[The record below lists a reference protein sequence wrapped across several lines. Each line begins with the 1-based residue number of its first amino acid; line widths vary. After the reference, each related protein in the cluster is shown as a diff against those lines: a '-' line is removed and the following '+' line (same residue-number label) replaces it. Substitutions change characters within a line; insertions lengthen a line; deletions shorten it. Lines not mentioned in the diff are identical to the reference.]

1 MGSITQP
8 LPYFVGVYSLEEL
21 VTKKSKIC
29 VINILGNESRKVTPV
44 SHAYSGGNVVA
55 GVQYGRRGALETAIG
70 DIPVYHS
77 VRDVMLHG
85 HAFDIGVVYLPPAAV
100 SQAVWELVRFNK
112 DLKRIVIV
120 TEKVSTRDSRN
131 IRYICQNGGVDVV
144 GANCL
149 GVANAWDHVRVGG
162 ALGGDTPEETLR
174 KGSIAIHSNS
184 GNFTTTIAE
193 YLKTAGLGVST
204 AVSSGKDVYIHFAL
218 PEFLY
223 AAQNDTR
230 TKAVAVYVEPGG
242 YYEKM
247 ALDWIKDRVFAFSK
261 PIVVCVTGRWKR
273 DLERSCGHAGAM
285 AGSGDD
291 AESKEKW
298 FDDYFGM
305 PVFDPQNPKVGKK
318 GVRVASIQHFP
329 DAMRALFK
337 KIDEKPDFEPSGDL
351 SLKLWISDTFMALPK
366 GLDVPVVRA
375 IAPYDQKLTEINK
388 FVGAHYLRQNMRN
401 KSGASRL
408 DVRTQVAELHGKSV
422 LELSGLSFE
431 ENAYFCLSKVHPS
444 KQTTR
449 TVNLL
454 LNSFLAMHAYQP
466 ERVREAKDNGC
477 TPNAILASV
486 IAPLGDAPLLRKI
499 REASGWLI
507 DQIREHGIEESTARF
522 SDEFNRSC
530 IKEVLRK
537 EPPAAPSEM
546 TALFSREL
554 ESNAESGPVGAV
566 YRQVKRLAE
575 SKKLFIRDELEFT
588 IAAVTVRIFW
598 KPMLEKRITRGTAEN
613 ACAYFYVFSR
623 MAGYSA
629 HDPDR
634 NSFWKTLTQNRVAKP
649 HESFTDNLFR
659 ILFNRKPAGSDLVEF
674 QALLGLTAS
683 NGPGTLSAMGAKE
696 SVSARNAIATAFA
709 GFMTHTGL
717 SHGGNGFEAVEYLLE
732 RFKGIQIEDA
742 GNPNSKLDL
751 DLLAKQAAKAYF
763 KYKQS
768 QRDAE
773 NPNYK
778 RIPCI
783 NHPVFKGK
791 DVNIDPREDYVRK
804 RFASEGIGNV
814 FLDFYHHLVRELFN
828 EGATENVFCVN
839 VDAVLAA
846 VTLKLI
852 WSDLSRKRLDSRQV
866 QDLVFILFLLGRA
879 IGAAAEIADHLD
891 RGEDMD
897 CRTPQKEISFVL

>member
-1 MGSITQP
+1 MAPITKP
-8 LPYFVGVYSLEEL
+8 LPYFVGLYSLEEL
-21 VTKKSKIC
+21 VTKKSRVC

-44 SHAYSGGNVVA
+44 SHEYSGGNVVA
-55 GVQYGRRGALETAIG
+55 GVQYGRKGTLETAIG
-70 DIPVYHS
+70 DIPVFHS

-85 HAFDIGVVYLPPAAV
+85 HQFDIGVVYLPPAAV

-131 IRYICQNGGVDVV
+131 IRYICQNAGVDVI

-162 ALGGDTPEETLR
+162 ALGGDAPDEALK
-174 KGSIAIHSNS
+174 KGSVAIHSNS

-193 YLKTAGLGVST
+193 YLKTAGLGIST
-204 AVSSGKDVYIHFAL
+204 AVSSGKDVTIHFAL

-247 ALDWIKDRVFAFSK
+247 ALDWITDRTFAFSK
-261 PIVVCVTGRWKR
+261 PIVACVTGRWKR
-273 DLERSCGHAGAM
+273 DLERACGHAGAM

-291 AESKEKW
+291 AESKERW
-298 FDDYFGM
+298 FDEYFGT

-329 DAMRALFK
+329 DAMRAIFK

-351 SLKLWISDTFMALPK
+351 SLKLWISDNFMPLPK
-366 GLDVPVVRA
+366 ELDVPVVRA
-375 IAPYDQKLTEINK
+375 IAPYDQKLTEINR

-401 KSGASRL
+401 KSGASRM
-408 DVRTQVAELHGKSV
+408 DARTQVAELHGKTV
-422 LELSGLSFE
+422 LELSGRSFE

-444 KQTTR
+444 KQTAK

-454 LNSFLAMHAYQP
+454 LNTFLRMHEYQMEP
-466 ERVREAKDNGC
+466 VRAAKENSC
-477 TPNAILASV
+477 TPNATLASV
-486 IAPLGDAPLLRKI
+486 IAPLGDAALFRKI
-499 REASGWLI
+499 REHSGWLI
-507 DQIREHGIEESTARF
+507 DQIREYGIGEGTEKF
-522 SDEFNRSC
+522 PEEFNRAC
-530 IKEVLRK
+530 IKQVLQREK
-537 EPPAAPSEM
+537 PAAESELA
-546 TALFSREL
+546 ALFGQEF
-554 ESNAESGPVGAV
+554 NSGPVSGPIAAV

-575 SKKLFIRDELEFT
+575 SKKLSIRDETEFV
-588 IAAVTVRIFW
+588 IAAVTVAIFW
-598 KPMLEKRITRGTAEN
+598 KPMLEKRITRTVVEN
-613 ACAYFYVFSR
+613 ACVYFYVFSC

-629 HDPDR
+629 LDPDR
-634 NSFWKTLTQNRVAKP
+634 NPFWKTLTQGKMTRP

-659 ILFNRKPAGSDLVEF
+659 ILFGRKPGGSELLEF
-674 QALLGLTAS
+674 QTLLGLTAT

-696 SVSARNAIATAFA
+696 SVSARNPIATAFA

-717 SHGGNGFEAVEYLLE
+717 AHGGNGFEAVDYLLQQ
-732 RFKGIQIEDA
+732 FKGVKLEDP
-742 GNPNSKLDL
+742 GKPEGWPDL
-751 DLLAKQAAKAYF
+751 KQLANQAAKAYF
-763 KYKQS
+763 KYKQA
-768 QRDAE
+768 QKDAE
-773 NPNYK
+773 NPNYR

-791 DVNIDPREDYVRK
+791 DVNIDPREDFVRK
-804 RFASEGIGNV
+804 RFESEGIANV
-814 FLDFYHHLVRELFN
+814 FLDFYHHLVRELFE

-839 VDAVLAA
+839 VDAVLAT

-852 WSDLSRKRLDSRQV
+852 WSDLSRRRIETGQV
-866 QDLVFILFLLGRA
+866 RDLVFILFLLGRA
-879 IGAAAEIADHLD
+879 IGVAAEIADHFD

-897 CRTPQKEISFVL
+897 CRTPQNEISFVL

>member
-1 MGSITQP
+1 MAPITKP
-8 LPYFVGVYSLEEL
+8 LPYFVGLYSLEEL
-21 VTKKSKIC
+21 VTKKSRVC
-29 VINILGNESRKVTPV
+29 VINILGTESRKVTPV
-44 SHAYSGGNVVA
+44 SHEYSGGNVVA
-55 GVQYGRRGALETAIG
+55 GVQYGRKGTLETAIG

-85 HAFDIGVVYLPPAAV
+85 HEFDIGVVYLPPAAV

-131 IRYICQNGGVDVV
+131 IRYICQNAGVDVI

-149 GVANAWDHVRVGG
+149 GVANVRVGG
-162 ALGGDTPEETLR
+162 ALGGDTPEEALK
-174 KGSIAIHSNS
+174 KGSVAIHSNS

-193 YLKTAGLGVST
+193 YLKTAGLGIST

-230 TKAVAVYVEPGG
+230 TKAVAIYVEPGG

-247 ALDWIKDRVFAFSK
+247 ALDWIKERVFAFSK

-273 DLERSCGHAGAM
+273 DLERACGHAGAM
-285 AGSGDD
+285 SGGGDD

-305 PVFDPQNPKVGKK
+305 PVFDPQDPKVGKK

-329 DAMRALFK
+329 DAMRVLFK

-351 SLKLWISDTFMALPK
+351 SLKLWISDNFMPLPK
-366 GLDVPVVRA
+366 ELDVPVVRA
-375 IAPYDQKLTEINK
+375 IAPYDRKLTEINK

-408 DVRTQVAELHGKSV
+408 DARTQVAELHGKTV
-422 LELSGLSFE
+422 LELSGHSFE

-454 LNSFLAMHAYQP
+454 LNAFLRMHAYGM
-466 ERVREAKDNGC
+466 ESVREAKDNFC
-477 TPNAILASV
+477 TPNATLASV
-486 IAPLGDAPLLRKI
+486 IAPLGDAPLFQKI
-499 REASGWLI
+499 RAHSGWLI
-507 DQIREHGIEESTARF
+507 DQIREYGIEESTERF
-522 SDEFNRSC
+522 PEEFNRAC
-530 IKEVLRK
+530 VKQVLQKEK
-537 EPPAAPSEM
+537 PAVESDLP
-546 TALFSREL
+546 ALFAQEL
-554 ESNAESGPVGAV
+554 DPNTGSGPVAAV
-566 YRQVKRLAE
+566 YRQVKRLSE
-575 SKKLFIRDELEFT
+575 SKKLFIRNETEFV
-588 IAAVTVRIFW
+588 IAAVTVEIFW
-598 KPMLEKRITRGTAEN
+598 KPMLEKRITRAVAEN
-613 ACAYFYVFSR
+613 ASAYFYVFACL
-623 MAGYSA
+623 AGYSA
-629 HDPDR
+629 LDPGR
-634 NSFWKTLTQNRVAKP
+634 NPFWKTLTQGKMTRP

-659 ILFNRKPAGSDLVEF
+659 ILFGRKPGASELLEF
-674 QALLGLTAS
+674 QALLGLTAT
-683 NGPGTLSAMGAKE
+683 NGPGTLSAKGAKE
-696 SVSARNAIATAFA
+696 SVSARNTIATAFA

-717 SHGGNGFEAVEYLLE
+717 AHGGNGFEAVDYLLQQ
-732 RFKGIQIEDA
+732 FKGVKLDDA
-742 GNPNSKLDL
+742 GKPDGQLDIKQ
-751 DLLAKQAAKAYF
+751 LANQAAKAYF
-763 KYKQS
+763 KYKQA
-768 QRDAE
+768 QKDAE

-791 DVNIDPREDYVRK
+791 DVNVDPREEYIRK
-804 RFASEGIGNV
+804 RFESEGIANV
-814 FLDFYHHLVRELFN
+814 FLDFYHSLVRELFN

-839 VDAVLAA
+839 VDAVLAT

-852 WSDLSRKRLDSRQV
+852 WSDLAHKRLESRQV

-879 IGAAAEIADHLD
+879 IGVAAEIADHFD

-897 CRTPQKEISFVL
+897 CRTPQNEISFVL